1 MSSHGLLKGRKEVGQ
16 EGPVMR
22 RRWWKE
28 EKELG
33 PRCLGGMTWRRDPL
47 TYPERSWREDMK
59 VGLSE
64 IRSRMD
70 LS

>member
-1 MSSHGLLKGRKEVGQ
+1 
-16 EGPVMR
+16 MR

-64 IRSRMD
+64 IWSRMD

>member
-33 PRCLGGMTWRRDPL
+33 PRRLGGMAWGRDPL
-47 TYPERSWREDMK
+47 TYPERSWRGDTE

-64 IRSRMD
+64 IWSRMD

>member
-33 PRCLGGMTWRRDPL
+33 PRRLGGMAWGRDPL

-64 IRSRMD
+64 IWSWMD

>member
-1 MSSHGLLKGRKEVGQ
+1 
-16 EGPVMR
+16 MR

-33 PRCLGGMTWRRDPL
+33 PRRLGGMAWGRDPL

-64 IRSRMD
+64 IWSRMD

>member
-33 PRCLGGMTWRRDPL
+33 PRRLGGMAWGRDPL
-47 TYPERSWREDMK
+47 TYPERSWRGDMK

-64 IRSRMD
+64 IWSRMD